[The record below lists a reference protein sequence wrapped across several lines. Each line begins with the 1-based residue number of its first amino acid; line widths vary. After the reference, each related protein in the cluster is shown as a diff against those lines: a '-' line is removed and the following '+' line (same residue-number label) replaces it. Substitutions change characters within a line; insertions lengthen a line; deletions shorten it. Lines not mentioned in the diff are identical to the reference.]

1 MKSEEENK
9 PRVVIVTGASR
20 GIGKAITE
28 AFVANGDFVAMVS
41 ENKDELQDA
50 ANSLSKPENVLVLDG
65 DLAIDDFVDEIVE
78 ATFSKWGRIDVL
90 INNAAWRTIE
100 TLNTISRENWEK
112 TLKICLTSPVFLSK
126 LAAKKM
132 ASGRKGGVIVH
143 LSSVMA
149 ERAGGSSPAYI
160 AAKGALLS
168 LTYEMA
174 ALYGPSGIRV
184 VAVCPGN
191 VTTAMSSNFK
201 DTEGIDVSQSLV
213 NEMEDMTPLQRSASP
228 EEIANGVFW
237 LASDNASF
245 VNGTSLVIDG
255 GFTHNFNSYK
265 NKNLQFPNEF

>member
-1 MKSEEENK
+1 MKSEVENK

-28 AFVANGDFVAMVS
+28 AFIANGDFVAMVS
-41 ENKDELQDA
+41 ENKGELQA
-50 ANSLSKPENVLVLDG
+50 AAASLSKPENVLVLDG

-78 ATFSKWGRIDVL
+78 VTYSKWGKIDVL

-132 ASGRKGGVIVH
+132 ASGREGGVIVH

-213 NEMEDMTPLQRSASP
+213 DEMEDMTPLQRSASP
-228 EEIANGVFW
+228 EEIANGVIKFTPRN
-237 LASDNASF
+237 SPIF
-245 VNGTSLVIDG
+245 IG
-255 GFTHNFNSYK
+255 GG
-265 NKNLQFPNEF
+265 

>member
-1 MKSEEENK
+1 MKSEVENK

-28 AFVANGDFVAMVS
+28 AFIANGDFVAMVS
-41 ENKDELQDA
+41 ENKDELQA
-50 ANSLSKPENVLVLDG
+50 AAASLSKPENVLVLDG

-78 ATFSKWGRIDVL
+78 VTYSKWGKIDVL

-100 TLNTISRENWEK
+100 TLNTITRENWEK

-132 ASGRKGGVIVH
+132 ASGREGGVIVH

-213 NEMEDMTPLQRSASP
+213 DEMEDMTPLQRSASP

-255 GFTHNFNSYK
+255 GFAHNFNSYK
-265 NKNLQFPNEF
+265 NKKLQFPNEF